1 MILGTAVFKT
11 RIGNAPHVS
20 ADGGPPGISWGDDL
34 GRANMFKIADHFSRF
49 TSMFSPELKANI
61 SVG

>member
-1 MILGTAVFKT
+1 MILGTEVFKT

-20 ADGGPPGISWGDDL
+20 RRVSLALVGMTIWSAPTCSKLQTISPD
-34 GRANMFKIADHFSRF
+34 SRVC
-49 TSMFSPELKANI
+49 FSPELKVNI